1 MKSMFFTLCEPTA
14 RFTFH
19 RIYTDY
25 QGKTMN
31 LSSEEHSSKVIGEI
45 TSMEIRF

>member
-25 QGKTMN
+25 QGETVN
-31 LSSEEHSSKVIGEI
+31 PSSGEHFSK
-45 TSMEIRF
+45 SHW